1 MDEKKKTHRKKKR
14 RSPLPGLL
22 LLLLILAGGAFLAWR
37 LGFLDEYEIL
47 PPSPMVTPTPEPT
60 PAPTPEPT
68 PSPTPAPVFMGRGGY
83 MSDVEGFFRPDEPL
97 TLGEAAEI
105 LARAGQTVPYL
116 GEADTP
122 LTEALLRETI
132 RIVAGDDLADAAL
145 TAVHGLGNETVTRAE
160 AAVFFNRL
168 FDLAPT
174 ETESA
179 YFPDVDPGHWAWADI
194 QTAAVSR
201 RVWTGPGGRLEPG
214 FYRRD
219 GYLYS
224 VDETGYFRR
233 NQFVGSLLF
242 GPDGRYTSG
251 SRELDGYVADMLQSV
266 DTGGM
271 SREDLLYAAY
281 TYVRDTF
288 TYLTRHYYKI
298 GDVGWQLE
306 EALTMYSTGRGN
318 CYCYAAAFWAAAR
331 QLGYDAK
338 IVSGTYGDT
347 RAPHGWVEI
356 WQDGVRYTYDVEIE
370 MVSLRPNH
378 RWQNLYAMD
387 DRARMAHQYIESEI
401 TDDLVSRETNSGLLP
416 Q

>member
-60 PAPTPEPT
+60 PAP
-68 PSPTPAPVFMGRGGY
+68 VFMGRGGY
-83 MSDVEGFFRPDEPL
+83 MTDVEGFFRPDEPL

-266 DTGGM
+266 DTGDM

-331 QLGYDAK
+331 GLGYDAK
-338 IVSGTYGDT
+338 IVSGTYGKEK
-347 RAPHGWVEI
+347 APHGWVEI
-356 WQDGVRYTYDVEIE
+356 FLEDGRHTYDVEIE
-370 MVSLRPNH
+370 MVQRRDGNT
-378 RWQNLYAMD
+378 NGNMYALD
-387 DRARMAHQYIESEI
+387 ESERRGHGYIELA
-401 TDDLVSRETNSGLLP
+401 TADDLAPRETNEGLQP
-416 Q
+416 A